1 MKACLVDQKTG
12 EIFELTKQ
20 RITIGRV
27 GSGMDIAVDEKTVS
41 RCHCSL
47 FWEKDGWFAVDMQ
60 TANHTYINNIQLKPK
75 EKYPLRYGDELRLA
89 QVVFRLEQRSAS
101 GEHDIFISF
110 KNSDK
115 NGGLTRDSQM
125 AEELYQELKKKGFN
139 PFFSKYSIDESTRSD
154 YIDVID
160 CALESA
166 RILVAVGTSRENL
179 SSSWVKSE
187 INQFRTLMN
196 AENDQT
202 RTIIS
207 YRSKEFSHNNL
218 PSSIGQFQSYDDLKA
233 VVRFIELCLKDASG
247 FWSEG
252 GKTDMT
258 YEDVTTPDIP
268 SNQAH
273 TSLQIGDIL
282 YDRFQ
287 ILHLLGAGGMS
298 RVYLA
303 YDMRM
308 GKTCAVKEDARGKS
322 NISKV
327 VMSREIELLKTLNHP
342 AIPRIYDIVD
352 NDDALII
359 VMEYVEGSSMDWV
372 LSERTF
378 LPEEKV
384 LEFARQ
390 LGEVLDYLHDR
401 PAPIIYRDMKP
412 GNLILQPDGT
422 LKLIDFGSAR
432 IYDKNASSDMVCLG
446 TRGYAAPEQYGGMG
460 QTDPRTDIY
469 GLGITLHQMVTGTNP
484 TQPPYEI
491 LPIRQINPNLSRKL
505 EAIIEKCTQID
516 PSRRYQSAKELL
528 RAIEWASKPGM
539 WEMLRSYFKAEP
551 TVRKRKPAADKPIP
565 QSRTVA
571 IDVKPSATVI
581 LSASEPQEIVAVGQP
596 QKVKQELLPGSSGAE
611 KNIIRKGAAY
621 NGTRTYPPAD
631 MEAVVNRFLS
641 LDTESQL
648 LIRKLIIRLSK
659 QNKSI

>member
-20 RITIGRV
+20 RITIGRA
-27 GSGMDIAVDEKTVS
+27 GYGMDIAIDDTTVS

-47 FWEKDGWFAVDMQ
+47 FWEKGGWFVVDMQ

-75 EKYPLRYGDELRLA
+75 EKYPLQYGDELRLA
-89 QVVFRLEQRSAS
+89 QVVYRLEQRYES
-101 GEHDIFISF
+101 GEHDVFISY

-125 AEELYQELKKKGFN
+125 AEELYQALKEKGLN

-154 YIDVID
+154 YVDVID

-166 RILVAVGTSRENL
+166 RILVAVGTSKENL
-179 SSSWVKSE
+179 TSKWVKSE

-196 AENDQT
+196 AEDDQT
-202 RTIIS
+202 RVIIS
-207 YRSKEFSHNNL
+207 YRSKEFSHNKL
-218 PSSIGQFQSYDDLKA
+218 PSGIGQFQSYDDLKA
-233 VVRFIELCLKDASG
+233 LVRFIELCLKDASG
-247 FWSEG
+247 FRSED
-252 GKTDMT
+252 GKTEMT
-258 YEDVTTPDIP
+258 YEEVTTPDVP
-268 SNQAH
+268 RDQAH

-287 ILHLLGAGGMS
+287 ILHLVGAGGMS

-308 GKTCAVKEDARGKS
+308 GKTCAVKEDAKGKWD
-322 NISKV
+322 ISKV
-327 VMSREIELLKTLNHP
+327 VMRREIELLNTLNHP

-359 VMEYVEGSSMDWV
+359 VMDYVEGSSVDRV
-372 LSERTF
+372 LSERTI

-422 LKLIDFGSAR
+422 LKLIDFGTAR

-446 TRGYAAPEQYGGMG
+446 TVGYAAPEQFGGMG

-469 GLGITLHQMVTGTNP
+469 GLGITLHQMVTGKNP

-505 EAIIEKCTQID
+505 EAIIEKCTQRD

-528 RAIEWASKPGM
+528 RDIERASKPGM
-539 WEMLRSYFKAEP
+539 LDTLISFFKYPQTADMARSSQRPNPRKTKEESVLKSAENNGTKRQMTPTTILGNESGYSAPSEEKQEKSSHISPRTGTGKASDRDMRELLEKLLEM
-551 TVRKRKPAADKPIP
+551 DP
-565 QSRTVA
+565 QSRKLA
-571 IDVKPSATVI
+571 LELID
-581 LSASEPQEIVAVGQP
+581 
-596 QKVKQELLPGSSGAE
+596 
-611 KNIIRKGAAY
+611 
-621 NGTRTYPPAD
+621 
-631 MEAVVNRFLS
+631 
-641 LDTESQL
+641 
-648 LIRKLIIRLSK
+648 RLS
-659 QNKSI
+659 N